1 MQYND
6 KNSINS
12 MKLFS
17 VSDSNFIDALDIV
30 SINNLKG
37 KTIIGICDD
46 ELNDPQEICI
56 DISMG
61 IPFIRACNSDNI
73 NHTLDYDKVRG
84 KILEILK
91 THRLKLLEALAEKI
105 ANVVLDDFGA
115 HWTRIKVIKPRK
127 YNDVDSVGVVI
138 ERRTKNVA
146 KKSQNILKV
155 IGAGHVPKI
164 KNRATKPGF
173 I

>member
-1 MQYND
+1 MQLNE
-6 KNSINS
+6 KNSTNS

-17 VSDSNFIDALDIV
+17 ISGSDSIDALDIV

-46 ELNDPQEICI
+46 ELHDPQEICI

-61 IPFIRACNSDNI
+61 LPFIRACNSDNI
-73 NHTLDYDKVRG
+73 NHTLDYDKVRR

-105 ANVVLDDFGA
+105 ANVILDEFGA
-115 HWTRIKVIKPRK
+115 RWTKIKVIKPRK
-127 YNDVDSVGVVI
+127 YCDVDSVGVVI
-138 ERRTKNVA
+138 ERRAKNVA

-155 IGAGHVPKI
+155 IGAGHVPKN
-164 KNRATKPGF
+164 KKPG
-173 I
+173 